1 MIFKAVI
8 TIFNHLFLNN
18 PALLSV
24 FLKLQIFMVISKLD
38 KENEQKVKKQNKTAE
53 SIAYSYHKSILITP
67 AY

>member
-1 MIFKAVI
+1 MKCIFKI
-8 TIFNHLFLNN
+8 TNIHGHL
-18 PALLSV
+18 
-24 FLKLQIFMVISKLD
+24 KLD